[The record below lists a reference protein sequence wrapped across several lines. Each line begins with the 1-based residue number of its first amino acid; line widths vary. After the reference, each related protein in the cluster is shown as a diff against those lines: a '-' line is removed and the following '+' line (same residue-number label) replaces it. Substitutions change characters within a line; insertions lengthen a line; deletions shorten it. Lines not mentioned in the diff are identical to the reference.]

1 MSDPNSLD
9 QEFKDGQAPN
19 PEIIDQGTEGETTP
33 INPLENADS
42 QVDYQRK
49 FSESSKEAL
58 RLLEEKKALEAQNA
72 EYARQL
78 AEKGSQPEN
87 AGEITESLYPG
98 FEELDPQAQDNLV
111 KFTNSITKRAQEQIL
126 RDPAIAFAR
135 QNYNERKWERA
146 FENVVSKRPEL
157 KTSKDEFKAKYFKA
171 SNVPDNIENIL
182 DDVSKIYLFDK
193 AKDIG
198 IREVQ
203 EQSKR
208 VDLERTTGGDKTPQA
223 SRSLEDWSRLAQEN
237 PAKFASMSK
246 EYHAD
251 LDAGKLKE

>member
-9 QEFKDGQAPN
+9 QELQDGQAPN
-19 PEIIDQGTEGETTP
+19 PEIIDQGTEGKDNP

-42 QVDYQRK
+42 PVDYQKK

-78 AEKGSQPEN
+78 AEKGSQPE

-98 FEELDPQAQDNLV
+98 FEELDKQSQDNLV
-111 KFTNSITKRAQEQIL
+111 KFTNSITKRAQDQIL

-135 QNYNERKWERA
+135 QNYNERKWEGA
-146 FENVVSKRPEL
+146 FEKVSEKYPEL

-198 IREVQ
+198 IREAQ